1 LKTNGLCILYQ
12 VLNQQ
17 HNIMICPAEPTFLD
31 TNSLGEKK
39 PENPIKFKKY

>member
-1 LKTNGLCILYQ
+1 

-39 PENPIKFKKY
+39 PENPIKFKKILTKKKIKLTN